1 MVFRDYVQLLYKAYL
16 EDQGVISK
24 LRDKVKDSSYLQD
37 LDDDPGFDNWQSAA
51 RRKIRFHPSKI
62 NPQEGT
68 AVYEARSRALSNLIE
83 VIDRRNK
90 KYDRFKNQRP
100 TG

>member
-51 RRKIRFHPSKI
+51 RRKIRF
-62 NPQEGT
+62 PQEGT